1 MTKFHKV
8 CSLILALASSSA
20 MVVASPVC
28 AQSDMET
35 TSVTVRYG
43 DLDVEH
49 SDGAKV
55 LLERIRFASIRAC
68 GGEPDVRDPHR
79 RGAYDECRDTAVRD
93 AVAHVH
99 SPVLT
104 AMAGEEAIER
114 LASR

>member
-1 MTKFHKV
+1 MTKFRKV
-8 CSLILALASSSA
+8 CSLILALASSSTL
-20 MVVASPVC
+20 VAASAAH

-43 DLDVEH
+43 DLDVDH

-55 LLERIRFASIRAC
+55 LLQRIRVASVRAC
-68 GGEPDVRDPHR
+68 GGAPDVRDPTQR
-79 RGAYDECRDTAVRD
+79 ANYDECRDTAVRD
-93 AVAHVH
+93 AVALVH

>member
-1 MTKFHKV
+1 MTKFQKI

-20 MVVASPVC
+20 MVAASAAH
-28 AQSDMET
+28 AQSDTEA

-43 DLDVEH
+43 DLDVGR

-68 GGEPDVRDPHR
+68 GGEPDVRDPR
-79 RGAYDECRDTAVRD
+79 QRGDYDQCRDTAVRD
-93 AVAHVH
+93 AVVHVH

>member
-8 CSLILALASSSA
+8 CSLILALASSST
-20 MVVASPVC
+20 MVAASAAH
-28 AQSDMET
+28 AQSAMET
-35 TSVTVRYG
+35 TTVTVRYG
-43 DLDVEH
+43 DLDVDH

-55 LLERIRFASIRAC
+55 LLQRIRIASVRVC
-68 GGEPDVRDPHR
+68 GGEPDVRDPR
-79 RGAYDECRDTAVRD
+79 QRESFEECRDQAVRS
-93 AVAHVH
+93 AVSQVN